1 MNEETG
7 SDLVLYSS
15 KITHLDVIVTK
26 IRLMRRKRELAT
38 NGSST

>member
-1 MNEETG
+1 MKKQGAIWFYIGT
-7 SDLVLYSS
+7 S
-15 KITHLDVIVTK
+15 KITQLDVIVTK